1 MDQYEEANLYF
12 TVMEF
17 ANAVDTYGD
26 MVFAEL
32 EYSCPNIYDNLKAY
46 LCNKELEKMYDE

>member
-1 MDQYEEANLYF
+1 MDQYEEAHLYF

-17 ANAVDTYGD
+17 AHAVDSYGD
-26 MVFAEL
+26 QVFAEL
-32 EYSCPNIYDNLKAY
+32 EYSCPNIYENLKAY